1 MSAKNHTAKDQTAKS
16 HTAQSHADRHCQH
29 TNSRG
34 HRCRML
40 IDNAHSN
47 SNGWKEENPK
57 LCAYHL
63 RKTSSAH
70 PSDEAVAAEL
80 LGGIENF
87 SSAAS
92 VNLFLGNLLKQ
103 VARRRIPRRDAVA
116 LAYIS
121 QLLLNSL
128 PALERESEAE
138 QDAAAGQ
145 FLINDIVRSRHARL
159 AEQQSKE
166 TASADIVPG
175 KPS

>member
-1 MSAKNHTAKDQTAKS
+1 MKNHT
-16 HTAQSHADRHCQH
+16 DRHCQY
-29 TNSRG
+29 TDSRG
-34 HRCRML
+34 RRCRML
-40 IDNAHSN
+40 IAN
-47 SNGWKEENPK
+47 SEEYKEENHAG

-63 RKTSSAH
+63 RKSSVAH
-70 PSDEAVAAEL
+70 PGEETVAAEL
-80 LGGIENF
+80 LSGIEDF
-87 SSAAS
+87 SSAIS

-138 QDAAAGQ
+138 EDTSAGQ
-145 FLINDIVRSRHARL
+145 FLINDIVPSRRARL
-159 AEQQSKE
+159 AARQTSEE
-166 TASADIVPG
+166 AFAAEIVPG